1 MDALYPLIAPEVL
14 GCPSIA
20 IDNAI
25 VRAAAEFCEKST
37 AWREQ
42 LPDIT
47 VTDGVAE
54 YALTL
59 PAGSRLVVIRER
71 EAKLNGK
78 PLLPMQNAAQ
88 IRPEQVGIPSQYAQ
102 RGHGAVIL
110 YPTPANATGQVLSIY
125 AVLAPTLT
133 ATSLPAVLVDR
144 YYEAISEGAK
154 AILKRMP
161 NQPWSDPARAADHYR
176 LFQVKTAEARIDFEH
191 GLVAGSITVKPRVF
205 GGIVRRNYTREIV

>member
-1 MDALYPLIAPEVL
+1 MEALYPLIVPEVM

-20 IDNAI
+20 IDSAI
-25 VRAAAEFCEKST
+25 IRAAAEFCEKST

-42 LPDIT
+42 LAPIT
-47 VTDGVAE
+47 VQDGTAE

-59 PAGSRLVVIRER
+59 PAGSRLVVIRKG

-78 PLLPMQNAAQ
+78 ALDTIQNAAD
-88 IRPEQVGIPSQYAQ
+88 IRPERTGVPSSYAQ

-110 YPTPANATGQVLSIY
+110 YPTPANATGQILAIY

-133 ATSLPAVLVDR
+133 ATSLPSLLLDR

-161 NQPWSDPARAADHYR
+161 NQPWGDPARAADHYR
-176 LFQVKTAEARIDFEH
+176 LFQVKTAEARIEQEH
-191 GLVAGSITVKPRVF
+191 GLVAGNLTVKPRAF
-205 GGIVRRNYTREIV
+205 GGVIKPSPRETI